1 VHLVW
6 RVGWFSSRGYGAGP
20 FLVLIAIVAIAWN
33 EKIAIDTYNDI
44 QDDKG
49 RVVEVKCGTDYDDM
63 QPTGM

>member
-1 VHLVW
+1 M
-6 RVGWFSSRGYGAGP
+6 
-20 FLVLIAIVAIAWN
+20 IAIVAIAWN